1 MPSAEKPLLG
11 KPWCKVPVMALAS
24 LWLPLW
30 VAGAFFFGVM
40 AFRALAAE
48 AANLGCQKML
58 LRACLWLPAWWRPCA
73 FVCGLALAAQAGWV
87 ASPIHGAIRW
97 SVTNFSAACCACVRS
112 SADAPKDQALQT
124 VRASG
129 VPLKKRRRCARIQRH
144 GTGNSTHATRG

>member
-1 MPSAEKPLLG
+1 MPSAEKPLG
-11 KPWCKVPVMALAS
+11 KPWCKVLVMALAS

-48 AANLGCQKML
+48 PANLGCQKML
-58 LRACLWLPAWWRPCA
+58 WKACLWLAAWWQPCA

-87 ASPIHGAIRW
+87 AAPIHDAIRR
-97 SVTNFSAACCACVRS
+97 SARNFAAACGVCVRS
-112 SADAPKDQALQT
+112 SAGAPKDQAWQT
-124 VRASG
+124 ERASR

-144 GTGNSTHATRG
+144 GTGNSIHATRG